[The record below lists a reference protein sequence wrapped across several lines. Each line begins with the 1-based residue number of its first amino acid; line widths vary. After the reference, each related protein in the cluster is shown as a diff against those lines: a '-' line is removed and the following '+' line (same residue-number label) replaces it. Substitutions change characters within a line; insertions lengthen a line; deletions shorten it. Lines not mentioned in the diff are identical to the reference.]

1 MMKTKLFIAIGLL
14 VATSAFGDNNTTS
27 KPDESVKNADEQN
40 ALPVFA
46 WNMMNDTEFTGKSP
60 YLIYSYLREKVEYP
74 EVALKYKIQGTE
86 VVQFTVT
93 ASGEVTNIKVL
104 NSVCPEI
111 DDEVIR
117 VLKTTQGMWEPGLK
131 NGNPVEMEREISM
144 VFQID
149 GYNNGT
155 NENVFKEQ
163 ATALYDKGNKALISL
178 NNPEKALKYYDKALK
193 YLPYESTILNSRA
206 IAKSLLNDKDGAQ
219 QDWDRVNAIL
229 AAKSEKEKN
238 LQLFTQNAG
247 DVQVNQEKQIIIS
260 K

>member
-1 MMKTKLFIAIGLL
+1 MKTKLFIAIGLL
-14 VATSAFGDNNTTS
+14 VATFAFGSNKTTS
-27 KPDESVKNADEQN
+27 KPDEPVKNADGQN

-60 YLIYSYLREKVEYP
+60 ILIYSYLRENVEYP
-74 EVALKYKIQGTE
+74 KVALKYNIQGTE
-86 VVQFTVT
+86 VVQFTIT
-93 ASGEVTNIKVL
+93 STGEVTSIKVL

-131 NGNPVEMEREISM
+131 NGKPVEMEREISM

-149 GYNNGT
+149 GFKNGT
-155 NENVFKEQ
+155 NENIFKEQ
-163 ATALYDKGNKALISL
+163 ASSLFNKGSKALISQ
-178 NNPEKALKYYDKALK
+178 NNPEKALKYFDKALK
-193 YLPYESTILNSRA
+193 YLPYEITILNSRA
-206 IAKSLLNDKDGAQ
+206 IARSLLNDKDGAQ
-219 QDWDRVNAIL
+219 QDWDRADAIL
-229 AAKSEKEKN
+229 AVKSEREKN

-247 DVQVNQEKQIIIS
+247 DIKVNQQNQIIIS

>member
-1 MMKTKLFIAIGLL
+1 MKTKLFIAIGLL
-14 VATSAFGDNNTTS
+14 VATFAFGSNNTTS
-27 KPDESVKNADEQN
+27 KPDEPVKNSDGQI

-60 YLIYSYLREKVEYP
+60 YLIYSYLREKLEYP

-93 ASGEVTNIKVL
+93 TSGEVTNIKVL

-131 NGNPVEMEREISM
+131 NGKPIEMEREISM

-149 GYNNGT
+149 GFKNGT
-155 NENVFKEQ
+155 NEEIFKEQ
-163 ATALYDKGNKALISL
+163 ATALYNKGNKALISQ
-178 NNPEKALKYYDKALK
+178 NNPEKALKYFDKALK
-193 YLPYESTILNSRA
+193 YLPYESTILNLRA

-219 QDWDRVNAIL
+219 QDWDRMGTIL
-229 AAKSEKEKN
+229 AAKSEREKN

-247 DVQVNQEKQIIIS
+247 DVKVNQENQIIIS

>member
-1 MMKTKLFIAIGLL
+1 MKTKLFIAIGLL
-14 VATSAFGDNNTTS
+14 VATFAFGSNKTTS
-27 KPDESVKNADEQN
+27 KPDEPVKNADGQN

-60 YLIYSYLREKVEYP
+60 FLIYSYLRENVEYP
-74 EVALKYKIQGTE
+74 KVALKYNIQGTE
-86 VVQFTVT
+86 VVQFTIT
-93 ASGEVTNIKVL
+93 STGEVTSIKVL

-131 NGNPVEMEREISM
+131 NGKPVEMEREISM

-149 GYNNGT
+149 GFKNGT
-155 NENVFKEQ
+155 NENIFKEQ
-163 ATALYDKGNKALISL
+163 ASSLFNKGSKALISQ
-178 NNPEKALKYYDKALK
+178 NNPEKALKYFDKALK
-193 YLPYESTILNSRA
+193 YLPYEITILNSRA
-206 IAKSLLNDKDGAQ
+206 IARSLLNDKDGAQ
-219 QDWDRVNAIL
+219 QDWDRADAIL
-229 AAKSEKEKN
+229 AVKSEREKN

-247 DVQVNQEKQIIIS
+247 DIKVNQQNQIIIS